1 MAQQNRMRV
10 QIALLF
16 YTTVNIILFTAAVYA
31 VTIFP
36 PLRPNAGLWLALFM
50 GASLIVTAPMAWC
63 LGKCICILPA
73 SWRKKILAEP
83 SPLANEPTRPV

>member
-1 MAQQNRMRV
+1 MTIKART

-36 PLRPNAGLWLALFM
+36 PLERNAGFWLGLFIA
-50 GASLIVTAPMAWC
+50 ASLIVTAPMAYC
-63 LGKCICILPA
+63 LGKCVLPDA
-73 SWRKKILAEP
+73 WHKKVLAEP
-83 SPLANEPTRPV
+83 SPLAREPSRPV